1 MEMIVEQLGTTNN
14 VLDRQKFDHH
24 SVWLGRAFDNDVIL
38 SDEHVDAAHAKLC
51 FDDEGRLW
59 LEDLGSVNGIRR
71 PRHKAHIERTE
82 VKSGEVFLIGR
93 SRIRVYLGT
102 HPVAPAVKIRLSE
115 VFLLWLGKPQ
125 VTVMLAL
132 LFLAAKVLGTWLS
145 TIGEFRWSQVIERN
159 LGEVMTFF
167 ALAVGVYFL
176 SVLFRR
182 GGNFLAHLSLLI
194 LVFLLSSVLEFALS
208 VAVFS
213 SGDGGYPVLE
223 WLDSARGYLMLFIYL
238 WSILYLAFH
247 ISLLRRTLISV
258 VIVAVMLGV
267 NNLPDDSMRRFASP
281 QAFPL
286 EQQWLPPALLIGEP
300 VPAEEFREDADALFD
315 TLDEKRSEALEEREA
330 EEAAQGSAINEDTP
344 SDQVEI
350 ESDQGVSEPG
360 DREDTDETGETG
372 ETGETEETPA
382 ESDVEP
388 GPGAPGAEQS
398 VE

>member
-14 VLDRQKFDHH
+14 VLDRQKFDQH

-38 SDEHVDAAHAKLC
+38 SDEHVDASHAKLV
-51 FDDEGRLW
+51 FDEDGRLW

-82 VKSGEVFLIGR
+82 VTSGEVFLIGR
-93 SRIRVYLGT
+93 SRIRVFLGT
-102 HPVAPAVKIRLSE
+102 HPVPPAVRIRMSE

-132 LFLAAKVLGTWLS
+132 LFVAAKVLGTWLS

-159 LGEVMTFF
+159 LGEVLTFF

-194 LVFLLSSVLEFALS
+194 LVFLLSAMLEFGLS

-213 SGDGGYPVLE
+213 SGDGGYPLLD

-247 ISLLRRTLISV
+247 ISLLRRTVISA
-258 VIVAVMLGV
+258 VIVAVMVGV
-267 NNLPDDSMRRFASP
+267 NNLPEDSVRRFISQ

-286 EQQWLPPALLIGEP
+286 KQQWLPPALLIGKP
-300 VPAEEFREDADALFD
+300 MPADAFREEVETLFD
-315 TLDEKRSEALEEREA
+315 MLDEKRTEALEEREA
-330 EEAAQGSAINEDTP
+330 EEVGSQSGMETRATR
-344 SDQVEI
+344 DQPPAGGEEI
-350 ESDQGVSEPG
+350 EPEQNVPDESSEM
-360 DREDTDETGETG
+360 
-372 ETGETEETPA
+372 PA
-382 ESDVEP
+382 QSGVEP
-388 GPGAPGAEQS
+388 GPGAPDAEQP